1 MKTTLTAIATLILMT
16 GALFAYNGPR
26 YTRNGGTCP
35 NGNTGQQSGQRMGK
49 KTGPQD
55 GSGPLH
61 TPGTSGGTGAGQR
74 RGRR

>member
-1 MKTTLTAIATLILMT
+1 MKKMMAMAALTVMAGTLL
-16 GALFAYNGPR
+16 AYNGPR
-26 YTRNGGTCP
+26 NGQNGGVCP
-35 NGNTGQQSGQRMGK
+35 NGNTGQQAGQRMGK

-61 TPGTSGGTGAGQR
+61 TPGTGGGTGAGQR